1 MNWLEKSDSWFLK
14 TMLTPIPNGGRYFL
28 LFPYRPQIAV
38 LQTSIKMYIVILVFF
53 ISSMALKKCTKLLQ
67 IFQLPFSGTIL
78 ALCNPT
84 QGDFGIGF
92 DPSLK
97 TVINKRLNQHYA
109 ATYYLTST
117 AAQSITFNIFLA
129 YLDLRN

>member
-1 MNWLEKSDSWFLK
+1 MYLVIF
-14 TMLTPIPNGGRYFL
+14 YFMIG
-28 LFPYRPQIAV
+28 FKNMYKVAADFSIA
-38 LQTSIKMYIVILVFF
+38 L
-53 ISSMALKKCTKLLQ
+53 
-67 IFQLPFSGTIL
+67 FSGTIL

-97 TVINKRLNQHYA
+97 TIRIKRLNQHYA

-117 AAQSITFNIFLA
+117 AAQYTTFNIFLA
-129 YLDLRN
+129 YLALRN